1 MPPRRLASEPT
12 GDDDM
17 DSDDDGTGH
26 LTDLLAKLTRAQQRQ
41 LAQKMA
47 PTTTKSRPLRPLPPQ
62 RGQPQDS
69 AGKQPAKARSVAG
82 RLRLISRLV
91 LTRLM
96 PLLLIGAFL
105 AWLLR
110 ETEDKI
116 FYMPSGQHATAV
128 REVLL
133 ANGWIE
139 DPLHVEKATLLWL
152 DDRDVRMAR
161 KRTLRPVQRVNSF
174 EGVMSGRPDAVCR
187 ALREARGTWARA
199 TEASEPGFSLA
210 ECYVLPEQLGSL
222 TERMRGEGGAS
233 HWLLQPVD
241 AAARREAAEQSGG
254 VPLLT
259 NNPDAL
265 PPRGAWTVRLHEPRP
280 LLLDQHEDR
289 DEDQTKGQTKDQT
302 KAQAKGQ
309 TKGQHKFVVEVFTV
323 VSSIDPARPLG
334 PRPAP
339 HQPHRPPCR
348 CHPGRP
354 TGPLHC
360 AAHAAQAAH
369 TAHAA
374 HAAHAPRPASHP
386 SPRPSPR
393 PST

>member
-1 MPPRRLASEPT
+1 MPPRRLPRASEPT
-12 GDDDM
+12 GDD

-26 LTDLLAKLTRAQQRQ
+26 LTDLLAKLTRAQQHQ
-41 LAQKMA
+41 LVQKMA
-47 PTTTKSRPLRPLPPQ
+47 PTTSKSRSLRPLPPQ
-62 RGQPQDS
+62 RGQPQDTT
-69 AGKQPAKARSVAG
+69 GKQPPKSRTVSG
-82 RLRLISRLV
+82 RLRLITRLV

-110 ETEDKI
+110 ETEDKV
-116 FYMPSGQHATAV
+116 FYMPGGHHATAV

-133 ANGWIE
+133 ANGWSE

-152 DDRDVRMAR
+152 DDRDVRMSR
-161 KRTLRPVQRVNSF
+161 KRALRPVQRVNTF

-187 ALREARGTWARA
+187 ALRDARGTWARA

-210 ECYVLPEQLGSL
+210 ECYVLPEQGAAL
-222 TERMRGEGGAS
+222 TGRMRGEGGAS

-241 AAARREAAEQSGG
+241 AAARREAAEQPGG

-280 LLLDQHEDR
+280 LLLDQHENQHAD
-289 DEDQTKGQTKDQT
+289 
-302 KAQAKGQ
+302 QAKGQ
-309 TKGQHKFVVEVFTV
+309 AKGPHKGQIKGQHKFVVEVFAV
-323 VSSIDPARPLG
+323 VSSIEPARPLD
-334 PRPAP
+334 PRATSPPAA
-339 HQPHRPPCR
+339 HPPCR

-354 TGPLHC
+354 TGPPHY
-360 AAHAAQAAH
+360 A
-369 TAHAA
+369 AHAA
-374 HAAHAPRPASHP
+374 HAAHAVHAPRPAS
-386 SPRPSPR
+386 
-393 PST
+393 

>member
-1 MPPRRLASEPT
+1 MPPRRLPRASEPT
-12 GDDDM
+12 GA
-17 DSDDDGTGH
+17 DSDDDGTDH
-26 LTDLLAKLTRAQQRQ
+26 LTAMLAKLTRAQQRQ

-47 PTTTKSRPLRPLPPQ
+47 PTTSKSRPLRPLPPQ
-62 RGQPQDS
+62 RGQPQDTT
-69 AGKQPAKARSVAG
+69 GKQPPKSRTVSG
-82 RLRLISRLV
+82 RLRLITRLV

-110 ETEDKI
+110 ETEDKV
-116 FYMPSGQHATAV
+116 FYMPGGHHATAV

-152 DDRDVRMAR
+152 DDRDVRMSR
-161 KRTLRPVQRVNSF
+161 KRALRPVQRVNTF

-187 ALREARGTWARA
+187 ALRDARGTWARA

-210 ECYVLPEQLGSL
+210 ECYVLPEQGAAL
-222 TERMRGEGGAS
+222 TGRMRGEGGAS

-241 AAARREAAEQSGG
+241 AAARREAAEQPGG

-280 LLLDQHEDR
+280 LLLDQHEDLHA
-289 DEDQTKGQTKDQT
+289 D
-302 KAQAKGQ
+302 QAKGQ
-309 TKGQHKFVVEVFTV
+309 ARARTRARLRASI
-323 VSSIDPARPLG
+323 SSSSRCSPWSALSSRRVRLTPAP
-334 PRPAP
+334 PP
-339 HQPHRPPCR
+339 HQPPRPSCR

-354 TGPLHC
+354 TGPPHS
-360 AAHAAQAAH
+360 
-369 TAHAA
+369 TRGTHAA
-374 HAAHAPRPASHP
+374 HAAHAAQAPRPAS
-386 SPRPSPR
+386 
-393 PST
+393 